1 MSDRWYARDPG
12 PQRACD
18 AREVPG
24 VTHRDAYPSPS
35 PGTRRKAGTAC
46 AEENVGTPRIPGG
59 RQGRGRVIDRRLV
72 ADVPQ
77 RLAHGPGDRRNG
89 VPGAPTG
96 MTPFRIAFPASRGVG
111 GMAVADRDT
120 PGGPPVRSAAPVDG
134 RPHLAGSPGARV
146 EVRRPFCSNR
156 PRATGSLGRGV
167 GRPPGPAR
175 RPESSPRFA
184 GAGWV
189 QTPESWPRR
198 ARRILNSGP
207 LLRRQGVEAGLAG
220 GDAVLVL
227 NSVIGS
233 GANSGAA
240 AVPEGPGR
248 PPAPPRRP
256 EAPGPWRTE
265 NDAARTL
272 HGGIAC
278 HPRARSALGRGRPER
293 APAGACHGAIRV
305 SAWGPVVRDS
315 RALPETLRG

>member
-24 VTHRDAYPSPS
+24 VTHRDAHPSPS

-46 AEENVGTPRIPGG
+46 AEENAGTPRITGG
-59 RQGRGRVIDRRLV
+59 RQGRGRVIDRRLG

-89 VPGAPTG
+89 VPGAPIG
-96 MTPFRIAFPASRGVG
+96 ITPFRIAFPASRGG
-111 GMAVADRDT
+111 RRY
-120 PGGPPVRSAAPVDG
+120 GPRHLSMG

-156 PRATGSLGRGV
+156 LRATGSLGRGV

-184 GAGWV
+184 GAGWG
-189 QTPESWPRR
+189 QTPESWPRS
-198 ARRILNSGP
+198 ARWVSNTGP
-207 LLRRQGVEAGLAG
+207 LLRRHGVEAGLAG
-220 GDAVLVL
+220 EDAVLVL

-278 HPRARSALGRGRPER
+278 HPRARSALRRGRPER
-293 APAGACHGAIRV
+293 ALAVACHGAIRV